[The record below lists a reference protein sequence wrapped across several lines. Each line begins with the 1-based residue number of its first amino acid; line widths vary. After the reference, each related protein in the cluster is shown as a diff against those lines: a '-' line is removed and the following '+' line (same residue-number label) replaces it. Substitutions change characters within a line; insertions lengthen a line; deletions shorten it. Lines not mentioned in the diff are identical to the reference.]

1 MWPRSKKQLG
11 QAGFEPGALM
21 QYEGWKSNLPRFID
35 VHMFCSASVE
45 WDLCPDSTKGG
56 PEVREAG

>member
-1 MWPRSKKQLG
+1 
-11 QAGFEPGALM
+11 M